1 MVRHDKENTKLRV
14 VFDAYSSSFGS
25 SLNDCLYRGPKFN
38 QLIFDLLIRFRA
50 YKFALVA
57 DVEKAFLMISVDERD
72 HIRFIWVDD
81 IAKADPNIRLYWFT
95 RVIFGVSSSP
105 FLLNATVKYHLEKF
119 MDTNEA
125 VVKQLLNSPPTYM

>member
-1 MVRHDKENTKLRV
+1 M
-14 VFDAYSSSFGS
+14 
-25 SLNDCLYRGPKFN
+25 
-38 QLIFDLLIRFRA
+38 
-50 YKFALVA
+50 A
-57 DVEKAFLMISVDERD
+57 DVEKAFLMTSVDERD

-81 IAKADPNIRLYWFT
+81 ITKEDPNIQLYWFT
-95 RVIFGVSSSP
+95 RVTFGVSSSP